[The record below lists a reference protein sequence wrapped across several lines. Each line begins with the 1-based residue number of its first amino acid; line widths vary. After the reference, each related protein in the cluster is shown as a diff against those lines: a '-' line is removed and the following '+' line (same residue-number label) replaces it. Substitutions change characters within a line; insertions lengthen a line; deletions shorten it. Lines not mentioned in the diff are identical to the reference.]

1 MAFKV
6 GTSVSASG
14 EVIIDDQRAGYF
26 ENTTGDWPN
35 AYRNMAWKY
44 RQIINYAYVFGGYHN
59 SAAWKDVGKTVA
71 ATDQTSHLGSLLDY
85 SAQYNDGV
93 CNQTSEFIFGTGP
106 DDIYHGPLLDF
117 STHTSAFNM
126 YNDSM
131 LTHSTNFDP
140 IYDINDTGIIF
151 QETYFAWICGGHNL
165 GASAWGNPAY
175 ADSMRFDMTNE
186 TVLSGKLTGTV
197 TWDGTNYQ
205 GSVYAVSDE
214 TQGFIGF
221 STYGTSSGSGWSY
234 SISQENVTDQTVVY
248 ATETVLNTSNNICF
262 CPHQHGIS
270 TKEHKAYGSNEG
282 HYQHG
287 WYHRVWNLTT
297 MTQTDTVQKPWYV
310 EYGTSEN
317 NFTMGQDHQYMLGCY
332 GDNGAGS
339 SVQQNTSWRL
349 NHSTDTGP
357 VDPSGLAPTW
367 QTGIASGTCG
377 WRA

>member
-6 GTSVSASG
+6 GTVAEPLG

-26 ENTTGDWPN
+26 QNP
-35 AYRNMAWKY
+35 AIAWKY
-44 RQIINYAYVFGGYHN
+44 RVIISYGYVFGGYIN
-59 SAAWKDVGKTVA
+59 SDAWKDVGKTVA

-93 CNQTSEFIFGTGP
+93 CNQTSEFIFGTGGGP
-106 DDIYHGPLLDF
+106 NDDLYEGSLIDM
-117 STHTSAFNM
+117 SDHTSAFNM

-140 IYDINDTGIIF
+140 LYDVNDTGIIF

-221 STYGTSSGSGWSY
+221 STYGTSSGSGFSF
-234 SISQENVTDQTVVY
+234 SVVQENVTDQTVVY